1 MAGWLRVQTTKAI
14 AITQASTHKHFNEK
28 ISLSS
33 TYNTKLNFTDNSE
46 TLFSY
51 FVQSMDK
58 CTKVLKFVG
67 ESTART
73 AI

>member
-1 MAGWLRVQTTKAI
+1 MQTTRAI
-14 AITQASTHKHFNEK
+14 TITQASTHKHFNEK
-28 ISLSS
+28 TSLFS

-46 TLFSY
+46 TLFSHC
-51 FVQSMDK
+51 VQSMDK

-67 ESTART
+67 EFTVRN